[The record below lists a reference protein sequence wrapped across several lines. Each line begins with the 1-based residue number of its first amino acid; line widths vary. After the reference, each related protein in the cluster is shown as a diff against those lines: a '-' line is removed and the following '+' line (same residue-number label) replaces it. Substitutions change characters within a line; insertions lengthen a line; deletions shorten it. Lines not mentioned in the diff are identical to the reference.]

1 LTADTKNLIN
11 AEAIQAMKAGVR
23 IVCAARGG
31 VIDEA
36 ALLAGLNSGKV
47 AAAGLD
53 VFVAEPPGQTE
64 LVAHPH
70 VIGTPHIGAQ
80 TVEAQARA
88 ADDIASEILAALQG
102 KELRWKVA

>member
-1 LTADTKNLIN
+1 
-11 AEAIQAMKAGVR
+11 M
-23 IVCAARGG
+23 
-31 VIDEA
+31 
-36 ALLAGLNSGKV
+36 

-64 LVAHPH
+64 LVSHPH